1 MVFDY
6 YRRVV
11 GVDIDEDALAQCR
24 ANMEELEIEEDDV
37 ELLHSNV
44 LTLPQTLTERF
55 QTVVLNPPFG
65 TKNNAGIDISF
76 LQIAS
81 KMATG
86 AVYSMHKSST
96 REHVVK
102 KAQEWGEVQVLA
114 QMKFEILNQFKFHKK
129 ERVFVDVD
137 LIRIKIKN

>member
-1 MVFDY
+1 
-6 YRRVV
+6 
-11 GVDIDEDALAQCR
+11 
-24 ANMEELEIEEDDV
+24 
-37 ELLHSNV
+37 
-44 LTLPQTLTERF
+44 
-55 QTVVLNPPFG
+55 VVLNPPFG